1 MIPEG
6 VRRLLQDNGLEAI
19 EFKDDV
25 TPTAP
30 LAAQALGVKVGQ
42 IAKSLLFKGK
52 NDRFYMV
59 VCPGDRKVSSGKL
72 KRAVGVKT
80 RMATAEETRGVT
92 GFDPGGVC
100 PFDVDGVEMILDAGL
115 ADWET
120 IYPAAGTA
128 GSGVPMTLEALER
141 ITGGRREDVT
151 NPMD

>member
-1 MIPEG
+1 MIPDH
-6 VRRLLQDNGLEAI
+6 VRRFLQDQGLEAI
-19 EFKDDV
+19 VFEDDV

-30 LAAQALGVKVGQ
+30 LAARALGVEVSQ

-59 VCPGDRKVSSGKL
+59 TCPGDRRVSNGKL
-72 KRAVGVKT
+72 KRSTGVKT
-80 RMATAEETRGVT
+80 RMATAEETRATT

-100 PFDVDGVEMILDAGL
+100 PVKDVEIILDAAL
-115 ADWET
+115 ADWKT

-128 GSGVPMTLEALER
+128 GSGVPMTLEALQD

-151 NPMD
+151 NPVV